1 MSEYPVSLC
10 SPAES
15 VVGLLVFVGVMMLLS
30 ALYLYVCDQSR
41 RSRCSVRA
49 AARVVSYEKLSI
61 YDNGR
66 FVLSYLVDDK
76 PIEVTLLTSMTDN
89 LYSTGSTIPILYNI
103 EKPEE
108 FCLDSG
114 QHLHGVTRDFVIV
127 GGVLLLIALVTSGVT
142 AILL

>member
-1 MSEYPVSLC
+1 MSKYPVSSC

-15 VVGLLVFVGVMMLLS
+15 VVGLLLFVGVMMLLS
-30 ALYLYVCDQSR
+30 ALYLYVCDRSR

-127 GGVLLLIALVTSGVT
+127 GGVLLLIALVISGVT

>member
-1 MSEYPVSLC
+1 
-10 SPAES
+10 
-15 VVGLLVFVGVMMLLS
+15 MLLS
-30 ALYLYVCDQSR
+30 ALYLYICDRSR

-127 GGVLLLIALVTSGVT
+127 GGVLLLIALVISGVT